1 MSLFRPTFSL
11 LATVHAHKPL
21 QVVSSLK
28 DGTIHESHSQ
38 QLRAEVLKLYR
49 SIIRCL
55 TGAPK
60 TKARE
65 DAYVYARGE
74 FERNRNV
81 TNAV

>member
-11 LATVHAHKPL
+11 LATIHPKPF
-21 QVVSSLK
+21 QAVSSLK
-28 DGTIHESHSQ
+28 DASIHEFHSQ
-38 QLRAEVLKLYR
+38 RLRAEVLKLYR

-65 DAYVYARGE
+65 DAYAYARGE
-74 FERNRNV
+74 FERNRYV
-81 TNAV
+81 ISAV